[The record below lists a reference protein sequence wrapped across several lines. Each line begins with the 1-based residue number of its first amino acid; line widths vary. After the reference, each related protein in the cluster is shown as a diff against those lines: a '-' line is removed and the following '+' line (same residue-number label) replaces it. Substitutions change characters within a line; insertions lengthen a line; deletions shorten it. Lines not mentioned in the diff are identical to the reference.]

1 MRTLEALKA
10 RYDLAKNMFVR
21 NREGVAFGRDG
32 FSENPLSSEDEHPVG
47 PIEAYAKAHTTGLG
61 IHKWDHY
68 LPVYDRHFAKF
79 RGTEVH
85 ILEIGVF
92 SGGSLEMWRD
102 YFGPKA
108 HIYGVDVREACLSYE
123 TDRTRI
129 FIGDQSDPA
138 FWAKFRA
145 EVPDL
150 DIVVDDGG
158 HRAPEQIATIE
169 GLLPHMRPGGVFVCE
184 DVHFEYNPLLDYVN
198 GLSRE
203 AARVP
208 CWDQAGRGARSEAF
222 SASDRLGSPL
232 PVPRRHRETGR
243 AARPVHVP
251 QARHRMAASL
261 ILGGQAGS
269 IFGVRRRPSTCS
281 RWSTI

>member
-1 MRTLEALKA
+1 MSLMRTLDALKA

-21 NREGVAFGRDG
+21 NREGVTFGRGG
-32 FSENPLSSEDEHPVG
+32 FSQNPLSSEDEHPAG

-129 FIGDQSDPA
+129 FIGDQSDAA

-145 EVPDL
+145 EVPNL

-184 DVHFEYNPLLDYVN
+184 DVHFEYNPFLDYVY

-203 AARVP
+203 LHAYRAGTRPAEGIEAKPFQQAIDSVHLYPFLVVIEKRAAQL
-208 CWDQAGRGARSEAF
+208 DQFMCPKRGTEWQPHSFWEDKPARF
-222 SASDRLGSPL
+222 SA
-232 PVPRRHRETGR
+232 
-243 AARPVHVP
+243 
-251 QARHRMAASL
+251 
-261 ILGGQAGS
+261 
-269 IFGVRRRPSTCS
+269 
-281 RWSTI
+281 